1 MEGRKLYRGKGCN
14 RCLHTGYRGRI
25 GIHELMTID
34 DDIRELIVKRK
45 PSQEIKEMARKKGM
59 RTLREDG
66 IYKALRGDTTLE
78 EVLARTM

>member
-1 MEGRKLYRGKGCN
+1 
-14 RCLHTGYRGRI
+14 
-25 GIHELMTID
+25 MTID
-34 DDIRELIVKRK
+34 DDVRDMIVKRK
-45 PSQEIKEMARKKGM
+45 PAIEIKEMARKKGM